1 LRKFFFSRK
10 NFPRKFVEKNRNPRG
25 FPRGEGRTKGD
36 RWGSVAFPLTLTAS
50 PLRRSIG
57 VQTEG
62 QKTKGKAAECHKD
75 KKRGA
80 GVGKKGG
87 AKVVKKK

>member
-1 LRKFFFSRK
+1 
-10 NFPRKFVEKNRNPRG
+10 
-25 FPRGEGRTKGD
+25 
-36 RWGSVAFPLTLTAS
+36 LTAS